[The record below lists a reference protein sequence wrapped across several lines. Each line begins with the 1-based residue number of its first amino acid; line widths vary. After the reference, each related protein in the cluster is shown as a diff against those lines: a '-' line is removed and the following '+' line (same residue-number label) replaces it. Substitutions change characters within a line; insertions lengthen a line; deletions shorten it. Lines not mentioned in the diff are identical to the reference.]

1 MSKKYSKEQINILI
15 VVLLTSFM
23 CTFTGNALNLSIP
36 AIEADFGVSAK
47 AVGWVITLYTLVCAA
62 AAVPFGKLADIL
74 DRKKIFATG
83 LGIFVVC
90 SLACVFSW
98 NLTVMLILRGL
109 QGIGSSMI
117 FATNM
122 AILVGSFDPKE
133 RGKVL
138 GISTCATY
146 IGLSSGPVLGGI
158 LNEHF
163 GWQSILIVTF
173 ALGVIC
179 LYMAIYKVPSQ
190 KIGEGVVRNFDI
202 KGTVLFCVGI
212 TCLMYG
218 ISIID
223 TGYVAYILTA
233 IGIAITVWFVKNE
246 LKVVDPIIKMQ
257 LFTKSKG
264 FRSSN
269 LVALMNYSAT
279 SAITYLMSMYLQ
291 MGKGFSSQAAGLVL
305 ITAPLVQAIL
315 SPSAG
320 KLADKH
326 SPFKLSSLGMGVCAI
341 SLGILF
347 FIGIDTPIWY
357 IVGGLCV
364 VGTGFAIFAAPNT
377 SAIMGC
383 VDKDD
388 YGIASSILATMRNIG
403 FTVAMAIVTLIVGLY
418 MGQNGMNNVSADVL
432 MSTIR
437 TCLIVFGV
445 ISIGGIF
452 ISLKRD

>member
-1 MSKKYSKEQINILI
+1 MAKKYSNEQMNILV
-15 VVLLTSFM
+15 VVLVTSFT

-83 LGIFVVC
+83 LGIFTAC
-90 SLACVFSW
+90 SLLCTFSW
-98 NLTVMLILRGL
+98 NLTVMLILRAL

-122 AILVGSFDPKE
+122 AILVGSFDPRE

-158 LNEHF
+158 LNQHF
-163 GWQSILIVTF
+163 GWQSILYVTF
-173 ALGVIC
+173 ALGIIC
-179 LYMAIYKVPSQ
+179 LFMAVFKVPSQ
-190 KIGEGVVRNFDI
+190 KQGDGVVKNFDI
-202 KGTVLFCVGI
+202 KGSILFCVGI
-212 TCLMYG
+212 TLLMYG

-223 TGYVAYILTA
+223 TGIIAYVLTA
-233 IGIAITVWFVKNE
+233 AGILITIWFVKNE
-246 LKVVDPIIKMQ
+246 LKAVDPIVKMT

-291 MGKGFSSQAAGLVL
+291 MGKGFSSQAAGLIL
-305 ITAPLVQAIL
+305 ITAPLIQAIL
-315 SPSAG
+315 SPPAG
-320 KLADKH
+320 RLADKH
-326 SPFKLSSLGMGVCAI
+326 SPFKLSSLGMGVCAA
-341 SLGILF
+341 SLGILLF
-347 FIGIDTPIWY
+347 VGIDTPLWY
-357 IVGGLCV
+357 IVGALCV

-388 YGIASSILATMRNIG
+388 YGVASSILATMRNIG

-418 MGQNGMNNVSADVL
+418 MGQSGMNNASPEVL
-432 MSTIR
+432 MSTVR
-437 TCLIVFGV
+437 TCLLVFGG
-445 ISIGGIF
+445 ISILGIF